1 MDKISKKADS
11 LAIKAA
17 EQTGFNKY
25 GDLPQSSPMFS
36 LYKQILEIAKLA
48 ATTELRQN
56 KPEEDA
62 LKSAIEVIKRS
73 MK

>member
-1 MDKISKKADS
+1 MDEISKKAYN
-11 LAIKAA
+11 LAIKAS

-36 LYKQILEIAKLA
+36 LYKQVIEIAKLA
-48 ATTELRQN
+48 ATTELRQGN
-56 KPEEDA
+56 SEEDA
-62 LKSAIEVIKRS
+62 LKSATEVIERS